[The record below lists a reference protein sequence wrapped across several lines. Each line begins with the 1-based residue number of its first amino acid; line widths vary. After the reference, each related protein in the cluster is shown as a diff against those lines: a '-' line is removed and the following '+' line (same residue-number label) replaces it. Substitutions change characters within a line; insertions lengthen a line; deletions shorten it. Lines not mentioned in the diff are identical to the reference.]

1 MVFIVITLNPQ
12 EEGISC
18 KIYSVQ
24 EDSGLCNNSHE
35 KHLIII
41 DVALDMFDHRSWNYL
56 RI

>member
-35 KHLIII
+35 KNFIII
-41 DVALDMFDHRSWNYL
+41 DVALDLFDHRSWNYL